1 MTRFMGMPQG
11 ARADTAVLDSV
22 LRQGNAD
29 RANPVGIAP
38 AWGGGPG
45 PDYCYAGD
53 FPGGDT

>member
-1 MTRFMGMPQG
+1 MGMPQG

-38 AWGGGPG
+38 RMGGGGPG

-53 FPGGDT
+53 FPDGDT

>member
-1 MTRFMGMPQG
+1 MGMPQG
-11 ARADTAVLDSV
+11 ARANTAVLDSV

-38 AWGGGPG
+38 RMGGGGPG